1 MAPPLPAL
9 YSQLLE
15 GQLAMPATKQLQQK
29 GGQTQK
35 MQQEEVEV
43 FKINQVNDFTTE
55 VVRQERSAVEE
66 SGALQI
72 LGICPTRWSR
82 FSVEQ

>member
-15 GQLAMPATKQLQQK
+15 GQLAMSTTKQLQQK

-35 MQQEEVEV
+35 MQEEVEV

-66 SGALQI
+66 SGALPI

-82 FSVEQ
+82 FGVEQ